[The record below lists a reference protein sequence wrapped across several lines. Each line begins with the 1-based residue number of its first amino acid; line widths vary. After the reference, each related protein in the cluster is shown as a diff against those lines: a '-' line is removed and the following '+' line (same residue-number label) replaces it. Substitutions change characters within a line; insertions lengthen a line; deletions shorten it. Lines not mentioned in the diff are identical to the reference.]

1 MPPPDEPSAFE
12 ERILRRVPLE
22 IAALAAILA
31 LAAGFLFDPPTG
43 LFFFAGGLFS
53 ALGFAWLKRS
63 LTRFLAKGAQGAR
76 RSGIALYVLRLVL
89 ICAVFFLIILLYPK
103 KIIAFVAGFST
114 VVPVSLAVA
123 VRGLLQLK
131 KWKV

>member
-1 MPPPDEPSAFE
+1 MPPPEQPGALE
-12 ERILRRVPLE
+12 ERILRRIPLE

-31 LAAGFLFDPPTG
+31 LAAGLLFDPLTG
-43 LFFFAGGLFS
+43 LFFLAGGLFS

-63 LTRFLAKGAQGAR
+63 LTRFLAKGVQGAR
-76 RSGIALYVLRLVL
+76 RSGIALYALRLVL
-89 ICAVFFLIILLYPK
+89 ICAVFFLIILVYPK
-103 KIIAFVAGFST
+103 RILAFVAGFST